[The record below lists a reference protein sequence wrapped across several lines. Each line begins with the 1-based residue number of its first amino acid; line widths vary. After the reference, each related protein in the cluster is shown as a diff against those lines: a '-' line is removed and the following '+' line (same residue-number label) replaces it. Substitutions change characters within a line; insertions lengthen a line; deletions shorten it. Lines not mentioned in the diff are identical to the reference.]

1 MPVTLNGV
9 QAAILLTM
17 HGSTKP
23 RTLLLSIK
31 VKGVSLWKLVI
42 MEINIESKGVS
53 AVHVSLKKV
62 AFYVFEAVKHEGAFL
77 FFFLWV
83 AEGADTFGIY

>member
-1 MPVTLNGV
+1 
-9 QAAILLTM
+9 
-17 HGSTKP
+17 
-23 RTLLLSIK
+23 
-31 VKGVSLWKLVI
+31 
-42 MEINIESKGVS
+42 MEINIESQGVS